1 MAGRGRYISDENIR
15 QVIHLLAST
24 DMSASEIAE
33 RMGYSK
39 SAVITINR
47 KFLVRKYDG
56 LRTRWREGNIQISPP
71 PINDTAGHPAERLMK
86 KKSA

>member
-1 MAGRGRYISDENIR
+1 MAGQGHYISDKSIR
-15 QVIHLLAST
+15 QVVHLLAST
-24 DMSASEIAE
+24 EMTVREIAE

-47 KFLVRKYDG
+47 KFQVRKYDG
-56 LRTRWREGNIQISPP
+56 LRTRWRAGSIQTSPP
-71 PINDTAGHPAERLMK
+71 LMEDIAEQLAQRLMK